1 MGWLKQWRRRA
12 RRRGRKKRRYPNLAV
27 MAFFLVLA
35 GFLLTTVLFAWYAK
49 DLPRPDKVVRREGFA
64 TRIYDRNET
73 LLYDVYGDQKRTP
86 VKLAEVPEYLKQ
98 ATVAVEDKDFYQHQG
113 FDLRG
118 WLRAIFNII
127 FRRRLQGGS
136 TITQQLVKNVLLTS
150 ERTLPRKI
158 KEFIL
163 AIQIEK
169 KYRKDEI
176 LQMYLNEVPYGGTAW
191 GVEAAAETYF
201 GKKVSELNLVE
212 SAILAG
218 LPNRPTVYSP
228 FGVNPKAYLD
238 RTKSVLR
245 RMQEDGYL
253 DQELE
258 KEALEQL
265 EKVEFKPQDEGLKAP
280 HFVLYVKEMLVERY
294 GESLVEQG
302 GLKVIT
308 SLDWEL
314 QEEAQ
319 KIVSEQ
325 IAKVEQFQITNGA
338 ALVMNPQT
346 GEILAMVGSKDY
358 FAEDYDGQ
366 VNVCFS
372 LRQPGSAI
380 KPVTYLTA
388 LKKGFTAATLLMDVK
403 TEFPGGADQPLY
415 VPVNY
420 DGQYHGPMQM
430 RYALGSSINLPAVK
444 MLARVGV
451 KEMLATA
458 AEMGFTTLRP
468 SSKNL
473 SRFGLSLTLGG
484 GEVRLIDM
492 VSAYASFANG
502 GLKTE
507 PIAILKVEDRDGKV
521 LEEFQPVQG
530 KQVLTAAE
538 AFIISQ
544 MLIDNNARLIT
555 FHENSSL
562 RIQNHQVAVKTGTT
576 NDKRDNWTIGW
587 NPRFVVGVWVG
598 NNDNS
603 SMKEVASGVTGAAP
617 IWRSIVLEAISQY
630 GSEDFVVPDD
640 VVTAEIDQFSGFLA
654 HDGFPSRTE
663 YFIKGTEPQG
673 EDPTHVKLRV
683 CRDSSQSLCAGC
695 ETEEKEFFILQAE
708 NLRAE
713 QDDWQRFL
721 DEWVAGQEDPR
732 YHPPQGIN
740 EECPPTPTP
749 EPTATPGPATSTPT
763 VSPTPTSTPSP
774 TPTL

>member
-1 MGWLKQWRRRA
+1 M
-12 RRRGRKKRRYPNLAV
+12 V
-27 MAFFLVLA
+27 FFLVLA

-64 TRIYDRNET
+64 TRIYDRNEV

-86 VKLAEVPEYLKQ
+86 VELDEVPEYLKQ

-118 WLRAIFNII
+118 WLRAIFNIF

-136 TITQQLVKNVLLTS
+136 TITQQLVKNVLLS
-150 ERTLPRKI
+150 PERTLPRKI

-169 KYRKDEI
+169 KYTKEEI

-191 GVEAAAETYF
+191 GAEAAAETYF
-201 GKKVSELNLVE
+201 GKKASELNLVE

-218 LPNRPTVYSP
+218 LPNRPTAYSP
-228 FGVNPKAYLD
+228 FGANPKAYLD

-245 RMQEDGYL
+245 RMREDGYI

-314 QEEAQ
+314 QEKVQ
-319 KIVSEQ
+319 KVVQDQ
-325 IAKVEQFQITNGA
+325 IAKVENLAITNGA
-338 ALVMNPQT
+338 AMVINPQT

-366 VNVCFS
+366 VNVCLS

-388 LKKGFTAATLLMDVK
+388 LKKGYTAATLMMDVK
-403 TEFPGGADQPLY
+403 TEFPGGVGQPLY

-420 DGQYHGPMQM
+420 DGQHHGPMQM
-430 RYALGSSINLPAVK
+430 RYALGSSINMPAVK
-444 MLARVGV
+444 MLARVGI
-451 KEMLATA
+451 KEMLETA
-458 AEMGFTTLRP
+458 SEMGFTTLRP

-473 SRFGLSLTLGG
+473 ARFGLSLTLGG

-492 VSAYASFANG
+492 VSAYASFANA
-502 GLKTE
+502 GLKIE
-507 PIAILKVEDRDGKV
+507 PQAILKVEDRQGKV
-521 LEEFQPVQG
+521 LEEFKPVQG
-530 KQVLTAAE
+530 KQVLAAAE
-538 AFIISQ
+538 AFLISQ
-544 MLIDNNARLIT
+544 ILMDNNARLIT

-562 RIQNHQVAVKTGTT
+562 RIHNHQVAVKTGTT

-603 SMKEVASGVTGAAP
+603 PMKEVASGVTGAAP
-617 IWRSIVLEAISQY
+617 IWRSLVLEAINQY
-630 GSEDFVVPDD
+630 GSEDFVVPSEI
-640 VVTAEIDQFSGFLA
+640 VTAEIDQFSGFLA

-673 EDPTHVKLRV
+673 EDPVHVKLRV
-683 CRDSSQSLCAGC
+683 CKDINQSLCGGC

-713 QDDWQRFL
+713 QGDWQRFL
-721 DEWVAGQEDPR
+721 DEWVAGQGDAR
-732 YHPPQGIN
+732 YHPPANVN

-749 EPTATPGPATSTPT
+749 RPGDDRPLAEPTATPGPATPTPT
-763 VSPTPTSTPSP
+763 PTFSPTPTPSP